1 MLFSKEEDGLGV
13 PSGED
18 GLGVFS
24 DEEGDDSKG
33 REPFVELSVTLR
45 NSGEGENDDTFV

>member
-13 PSGED
+13 SSDED

-24 DEEGDDSKG
+24 DEEGDGSKG
-33 REPFVELSVTLR
+33 KEPFVELSVTLW